1 MKFAKVNQF
10 LVFHN
15 SENILKALA
24 HLNKYFIKY
33 KYRLI
38 LGLIFVITSNL
49 FAVFPAQSVRIAID
63 LVQENLLL
71 YQLYSG
77 SGIQS
82 FVYIQVGF
90 IVVYFSVLVI
100 MFALIK
106 GVFMFLKRQTLIV
119 MSRHVEYDLKN
130 EIFNH
135 YQILP

>member
-63 LVQENLLL
+63 LVQENLFL

-77 SGIQS
+77 SGI
-82 FVYIQVGF
+82 
-90 IVVYFSVLVI
+90 
-100 MFALIK
+100 
-106 GVFMFLKRQTLIV
+106 
-119 MSRHVEYDLKN
+119 
-130 EIFNH
+130 
-135 YQILP
+135 